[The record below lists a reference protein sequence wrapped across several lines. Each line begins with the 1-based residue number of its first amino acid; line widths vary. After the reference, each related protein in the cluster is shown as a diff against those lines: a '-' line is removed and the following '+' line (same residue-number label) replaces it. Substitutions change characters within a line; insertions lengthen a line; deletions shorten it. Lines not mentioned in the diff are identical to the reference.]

1 MDINDFDDNGAIA
14 EVKKEIGSEDKVGTD
29 ISGLVYDAGFE
40 PEFTTPAQAQADE
53 LKID

>member
-1 MDINDFDDNGAIA
+1 MDINEFDNDGAIA
-14 EVKKEIGSEDKVGTD
+14 EVKKEIGSESKVGTD

-40 PEFTTPAQAQADE
+40 PEFTLAAQKQANE